1 MKNINKNINKKM
13 NIKSMENMNK
23 TNNKVNNKNNDIG
36 IYIDIPFCKS
46 KCSYCVFPTYV
57 IKNNDNLI
65 EEYIKSLKYEISN
78 YDKKIIL
85 NNENILYLKEN
96 IYKRPVSSIYIGGGT
111 PSYINSM
118 YVIELLKLIYSKFH
132 ILENAEIT
140 IEMNP
145 DDIEIKMLK
154 AFKEIGINRVSLGL
168 QSTNNNV
175 LSTSKRR
182 YNFSEFKNNIMF
194 LKKYFSNI
202 SLDIIIGLPFESI
215 SSFKNT
221 ISDISNFS
229 FLKHISAYEYILD
242 ESSTVYNDDT
252 LYNNLPS
259 EKDIKEMK
267 NILKQEMK
275 KQGYIHYEISNYAK
289 DKNYMAKHNYNCWNH
304 KEYIGFGLSSASFLN
319 GCRYRNSRKLN
330 RYIEENNSNTKIL
343 NNNIL
348 QSATISHLDE
358 QLNLKEFLK
367 DLLFVKLRTANG
379 ISYTKLFKEMY
390 TYRDN
395 NVGNNIDNNKEKTN
409 NKITKEEYN
418 IIINIAK
425 FLNKS
430 TKDNL
435 LLYANTSYNFDN
447 IKIGNLEKI
456 YNSCKNKKANIQ
468 NTKSAK
474 NIKKKI
480 YLMNHNSGNSETYK
494 NGYTYICNPN
504 YIFYG
509 EDSVFPKILLI

>member
-1 MKNINKNINKKM
+1 MNNINKNINKKM

-23 TNNKVNNKNNDIG
+23 TNNKVNDKNNDIG

-85 NNENILYLKEN
+85 NNENILYLREN

-118 YVIELLKLIYSKFH
+118 YIIELLELLYSKFH

-140 IEMNP
+140 IEINP
-145 DDIEIKMLK
+145 DDIEIKMLE
-154 AFKEIGINRVSLGL
+154 AFKKIGINRVSLGL

-175 LSTSKRR
+175 LATAKRR
-182 YNFSEFKNNIMF
+182 YNFNEFKNNIM
-194 LKKYFSNI
+194 LIKKYFSNI
-202 SLDIIIGLPFESI
+202 SIDIIIGLPFESI
-215 SSFKNT
+215 SSFKNS
-221 ISDISNFS
+221 ISDISNFD

-242 ESSTVYNDDT
+242 ESSTVYNSDV

-289 DKNYMAKHNYNCWNH
+289 DKNYIAKHNYNCWNH

-319 GCRYRNSRKLN
+319 GYRFRNSRKLN

-348 QSATISHLDE
+348 QSVTISHLDE
-358 QLNLKEFLK
+358 SLNLKEFLK

-390 TYRDN
+390 SYKDN
-395 NVGNNIDNNKEKTN
+395 KIKCEKEKTN

-418 IIINIAK
+418 IIANITKFINE
-425 FLNKS
+425 N
-430 TKDNL
+430 TKNNL
-435 LLYANTSYNFDN
+435 LLYANTKYDFDN
-447 IKIGNLEKI
+447 IKIANI
-456 YNSCKNKKANIQ
+456 YNVFKEKTTKKKRKA
-468 NTKSAK
+468 T
-474 NIKKKI
+474 KKI
-480 YLMNHNSGNSETYK
+480 YLNKEKNKTYK
-494 NGYTYICNPN
+494 STYKYICNPK

>member
-1 MKNINKNINKKM
+1 MKNINKNMNKKM

-23 TNNKVNNKNNDIG
+23 TNNKVNGKNNDIG

-65 EEYIKSLKYEISN
+65 KEYIKSLKYEISN

-118 YVIELLKLIYSKFH
+118 YIIELLKLIYSKFN

-145 DDIEIKMLK
+145 DDIEIKMLE

-175 LSTSKRR
+175 LATAKRR
-182 YNFSEFKNNIMF
+182 YNFSEFKNNIML

-202 SLDIIIGLPFESI
+202 SIDIIIGLPFESI
-215 SSFKNT
+215 TSFKNT

-259 EKDIKEMK
+259 EEDIKEMK

-289 DKNYMAKHNYNCWNH
+289 DKNYIAKHNYNCWNH
-304 KEYIGFGLSSASFLN
+304 KEYIGFGLSSASFFN

-348 QSATISHLDE
+348 QSVTISHLDE
-358 QLNLKEFLK
+358 KLNLKEFLK
-367 DLLFVKLRTANG
+367 DFLFVKLRTANG

-390 TYRDN
+390 NYRDN
-395 NVGNNIDNNKEKTN
+395 NIENNIDNIKEKAN
-409 NKITKEEYN
+409 KKITKEEYN

-425 FLNKS
+425 FLNRN

-435 LLYANTSYNFDN
+435 LLYANTKYDFDN

-468 NTKSAK
+468 NAKSAK

-480 YLMNHNSGNSETYK
+480 YLMNHNSDNSETYK
-494 NGYTYICNPN
+494 NAYTYICNPN

-509 EDSVFPKILLI
+509 EDSVFPKVLLI

>member
-23 TNNKVNNKNNDIG
+23 TNNKVNDKNNDIG

-111 PSYINSM
+111 PSYINFN
-118 YVIELLKLIYSKFH
+118 YIIELLELLYSKFH

-145 DDIEIKMLK
+145 DDIEIKMLE

-168 QSTNNNV
+168 QSTNNNI
-175 LSTSKRR
+175 LATSKRR
-182 YNFSEFKNNIMF
+182 YNFNEFKNNIML

-202 SLDIIIGLPFESI
+202 SIDIIIGLPFENI
-215 SSFKNT
+215 TSFKNT

-242 ESSTVYNDDT
+242 ESSTVYNNDT

-289 DKNYMAKHNYNCWNH
+289 DKNYIAKHNYNCWNH

-319 GCRYRNSRKLN
+319 GYRFRNSRKLN
-330 RYIEENNSNTKIL
+330 KYIEENNSNTKIL
-343 NNNIL
+343 NDNKL
-348 QSATISHLDE
+348 KSVTISHLDE
-358 QLNLKEFLK
+358 SLNLKEFLK

-390 TYRDN
+390 NYIDN
-395 NVGNNIDNNKEKTN
+395 NVEYIKEKESKN
-409 NKITKEEYN
+409 NKITKEEYIILTN
-418 IIINIAK
+418 ITKFINE
-425 FLNKS
+425 N
-430 TKDNL
+430 TKNNL
-435 LLYANTSYNFDN
+435 LLYANTKYDFDN
-447 IKIGNLEKI
+447 IKTANI
-456 YNSCKNKKANIQ
+456 YNLFKEKTTKKKRKAI
-468 NTKSAK
+468 
-474 NIKKKI
+474 KKI
-480 YLMNHNSGNSETYK
+480 YLNKENNKTYK
-494 NGYTYICNPN
+494 STYKYICNPK

-509 EDSVFPKILLI
+509 ENSVFPKILLI

>member
-1 MKNINKNINKKM
+1 MKNINKNINTKM

-23 TNNKVNNKNNDIG
+23 TNNKVNYKNNDIG

-111 PSYINSM
+111 PSYINFN
-118 YVIELLKLIYSKFH
+118 YIIELLELLYSKFH

-259 EKDIKEMK
+259 EKDIKKMK

-289 DKNYMAKHNYNCWNH
+289 DKNYIAKHNYNCWNH

-319 GCRYRNSRKLN
+319 GYRFRNSRKLN
-330 RYIEENNSNTKIL
+330 KYIQENNSNTKIL
-343 NNNIL
+343 NDNIL

-358 QLNLKEFLK
+358 SLNLKEFLK

-390 TYRDN
+390 NYRDN
-395 NVGNNIDNNKEKTN
+395 DIENNKEKTN
-409 NKITKEEYN
+409 TKITKEEYN

-425 FLNKS
+425 FLNEN

-435 LLYANTSYNFDN
+435 LLYAKTSYNFDN
-447 IKIGNLEKI
+447 IKIGNLD
-456 YNSCKNKKANIQ
+456 NSYKNKKANIL

-480 YLMNHNSGNSETYK
+480 CLMNHNSDNSETYK
-494 NGYTYICNPN
+494 NAYTYICNPN

-509 EDSVFPKILLI
+509 EDSIFPKILLI